1 MTEKIELNLGKE
13 KLIIETGEM
22 AKQAD
27 GAVTVQ
33 YGGTVVLVAAVISE
47 RPREN
52 ASFFPLFVEY
62 QEKTYAAGRIPGG
75 FFKREGRP
83 SAKETLTARL
93 IDRPIRPLFLKNLFH
108 EVQVMAIVLSSDG
121 ENDPDVIAMVG
132 ASAALM
138 LANIPFAQQAPFT
151 MPIGAV
157 RVGRVEGQFMINPTY
172 TQMDTSDL
180 DLVVAVTEEGVVM
193 IESGAQQVGEEVI
206 VEAIKFAQADLQNII
221 KLQFQLQEKIKSG
234 SKRAQRSLELNPIAP
249 ELLEKVGQDSGQKI
263 SETFLISDKHQR
275 AKETELLTK
284 QLIEKLVTEDSGY
297 TEQDVKDALSVVL
310 KQQLRKL
317 IIEKKIRVGQ
327 RKFEE
332 IREIAC
338 KVGFLPR
345 THGSGLFTRGETQ
358 SLSVTTLG
366 SGSDEQMVEAYEG
379 EMYKNFMLHYNFPP
393 FSVGEVKPVRG
404 AGRREIGHGALAERA
419 LKAVMPTKDEFPYTV
434 RVVSEILES
443 NGSSSMATVCAGTLA
458 LMDAGVPIK
467 APVAGLAMGLVKE
480 DNQAAIL
487 TDILGMEDNCGDT
500 DFKVTG
506 TKQGITAMQVDL
518 KIKGISIE
526 LVSQILAQAKQAR
539 WQILDRIAEAIEQPR
554 SSISEYAPRIQV
566 LKIET
571 TKIGEVIGPGGKTI
585 RNIIKNTGATIDI
598 DDDGRVVI
606 MSESAQGLEDA
617 VAAVKGLTED
627 PEIGRIYNCKVKK
640 ITNFGAFCEY
650 LPGKD
655 GLIHVSEMADKFVK
669 NVEDVVELG
678 QELKVKLTEVDD
690 QGRVKLSI
698 KQAKSDNETTDK

>member
-1 MTEKIELNLGKE
+1 
-13 KLIIETGEM
+13 
-22 AKQAD
+22 
-27 GAVTVQ
+27 
-33 YGGTVVLVAAVISE
+33 
-47 RPREN
+47 
-52 ASFFPLFVEY
+52 
-62 QEKTYAAGRIPGG
+62 
-75 FFKREGRP
+75 
-83 SAKETLTARL
+83 
-93 IDRPIRPLFLKNLFH
+93 
-108 EVQVMAIVLSSDG
+108 
-121 ENDPDVIAMVG
+121 
-132 ASAALM
+132 
-138 LANIPFAQQAPFT
+138 
-151 MPIGAV
+151 
-157 RVGRVEGQFMINPTY
+157 
-172 TQMDTSDL
+172 
-180 DLVVAVTEEGVVM
+180 
-193 IESGAQQVGEEVI
+193 
-206 VEAIKFAQADLQNII
+206 
-221 KLQFQLQEKIKSG
+221 
-234 SKRAQRSLELNPIAP
+234 
-249 ELLEKVGQDSGQKI
+249 I

-297 TEQDVKDALSVVL
+297 TEQDVKGALSVVL

-480 DNQAAIL
+480 DSQAAIL

-539 WQILDRIAEAIEQPR
+539 LQILDRIAEAIEQPR